1 MQLADFE
8 IALWCQLGHKIPENQ
23 QWLSWA
29 SLRKLQHTTDWKDFS
44 LVITAVYL
52 EIAVKVGFFGVGE
65 VWGAD
70 TVEKEETKFW
80 GMLSAFVICL
90 DLHVEETE
98 TLKVLRTSK

>member
-1 MQLADFE
+1 MTFMSQ
-8 IALWCQLGHKIPENQ
+8 PEE
-23 QWLSWA
+23 A
-29 SLRKLQHTTDWKDFS
+29 PTHHWKDFS